1 MSKES
6 NIKILIACHKPS
18 ELPKNELF
26 LPIQVGAA
34 KAKVDLG
41 LQRDD
46 DGEDNISAKNSGYCE
61 LTAIYWAWKNLD
73 ADYYGLFHYRRFYS
87 FADEKF
93 PISDDGRGMVRT
105 KILSPDTFHKYGLDD
120 PTAMRRIIE
129 SNDLIIHENRKVYGL
144 PTPIGVPGSTVYE
157 HYKMHDGTIVNT
169 NDIDRM
175 LNVIKQLYPKVYPY
189 IQSYMQG
196 NTFLGYNMFIMR
208 KKYFCDMCDFTFSVL
223 RKMEDYLTPELP
235 NRSINSNR
243 VYGYLAEILTSAYI
257 HYIRQTNPQLKVKH
271 LQMLYVFKTDPIVP
285 LKPIEKSVPIVIDF
299 TGSTLEHSFYLGSTL
314 QQLLN
319 NQQKSH
325 YDIIIAYND
334 NLLDSV
340 KYCLQKMASTKTS
353 IRFANFADFI
363 DQQQE
368 LHGDNIIVNFKL
380 ALPYF
385 LPEFNRIIVL
395 NWHTWVKADLN
406 ELSNIKLGNHP
417 LAAAQDI
424 MDYNYLR
431 YVDAHQPVSN
441 ATKLANLKIDFGHF
455 FNTSVMLLDLA
466 KIRTQITLN
475 KVLTIS
481 NDLPNQTNEVIFN
494 SLGLSPLLLDNIW
507 DYQIPTNKAPI
518 LAAKGFAPITLSQ
531 AWDKIRSG
539 TIDYKIAK
547 FYPDDIIN
555 DIDSPFLIEF
565 YQVMQTSQLWPMF
578 VATHHS
584 SNDVSIK
591 QPALGNK
598 LALTKSH
605 CGEFVK
611 KLLPRGSRRRSI
623 VEKTYRRLIRRGN

>member
-1 MSKES
+1 
-6 NIKILIACHKPS
+6 
-18 ELPKNELF
+18 
-26 LPIQVGAA
+26 
-34 KAKVDLG
+34 
-41 LQRDD
+41 
-46 DGEDNISAKNSGYCE
+46 
-61 LTAIYWAWKNLD
+61 
-73 ADYYGLFHYRRFYS
+73 
-87 FADEKF
+87 
-93 PISDDGRGMVRT
+93 
-105 KILSPDTFHKYGLDD
+105 
-120 PTAMRRIIE
+120 
-129 SNDLIIHENRKVYGL
+129 
-144 PTPIGVPGSTVYE
+144 
-157 HYKMHDGTIVNT
+157 
-169 NDIDRM
+169 
-175 LNVIKQLYPKVYPY
+175 
-189 IQSYMQG
+189 
-196 NTFLGYNMFIMR
+196 
-208 KKYFCDMCDFTFSVL
+208 
-223 RKMEDYLTPELP
+223 
-235 NRSINSNR
+235 
-243 VYGYLAEILTSAYI
+243 
-257 HYIRQTNPQLKVKH
+257 
-271 LQMLYVFKTDPIVP
+271 MLYVFKTDPIIP
-285 LKPIEKSVPIVIDF
+285 LKPIAKSVPIVIDF

-340 KYCLQKMASTKTS
+340 KYCLQKMASAKAS

-395 NWHTWVKADLN
+395 NWHTWVKANLN
-406 ELSNIKLGNHP
+406 ELNNIKLGDHP

-431 YVDAHQPVSN
+431 YVDAHQPISN
-441 ATKLANLKIDFGHF
+441 ATKLANLKIDFSRF
-455 FNTSVMLLDLA
+455 FNTSIMLLDLA
-466 KIRTQITLN
+466 KMRTQITLN

-507 DYQIPTNKAPI
+507 NYQIPTNKAPT

-531 AWDKIRSG
+531 DWGKIHSG
-539 TIDYKIAK
+539 AIDYKIAK

-555 DIDSPFLIEF
+555 DINSPFLIEF

-578 VATHHS
+578 VATHS
-584 SNDVSIK
+584 SKNNVSIK
-591 QPALGNK
+591 QPTSSNR

-605 CGEFVK
+605 CGKFVK